1 VVGAVGADE
10 EPAPATC
17 IWLPTAP
24 LDIDDVGDVDAGACA
39 LPHPVSK
46 PAVATVTAAVSA
58 SGTARGI
65 VSMVL
70 HLIVIEQR
78 R

>member
-1 VVGAVGADE
+1 VGGAVGADE

-17 IWLPTAP
+17 IWLPAAP
-24 LDIDDVGDVDAGACA
+24 LDVDDVGGVDWGACA

-46 PAVATVTAAVSA
+46 PAVATVTAVSA

-65 VSMVL
+65 VGRGL
-70 HLIVIEQR
+70 HLIVIEQWR
-78 R
+78 